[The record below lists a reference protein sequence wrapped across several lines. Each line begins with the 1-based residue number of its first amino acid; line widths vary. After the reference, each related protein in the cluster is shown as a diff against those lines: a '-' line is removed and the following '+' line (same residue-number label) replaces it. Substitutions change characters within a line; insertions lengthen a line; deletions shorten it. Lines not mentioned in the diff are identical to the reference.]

1 MDSDFVRRLR
11 DRERLIGYW
20 LVLDAPA
27 ATERLARSGY
37 DYLVLD
43 AQHGLIG
50 YDGLVGGLTAIDAG
64 SSTADS
70 PTAGVV
76 RVEANHPTPIG
87 KALDAGA
94 QAVIVPL
101 IDTAEQAVDA
111 VRAARFPPRGVR
123 SYGPSRAA
131 LRLGTVPA
139 DHDTGTAVIA
149 MIETAGAL
157 DNVGA
162 ICETPG
168 LDGVYVG
175 PSDLSLG
182 LGGRYRGDPEIEK
195 DFEAALATVAEAAAK
210 AGISAGIH
218 CQDGAAARQ
227 RLGQGYTYASISC
240 DLDHLEAAAAAHLA
254 ATR

>member
-1 MDSDFVRRLR
+1 VNSTDFVQRLR

-20 LVLDAPA
+20 LVLDAPV
-27 ATERLARSGY
+27 ATERLARVGY

-43 AQHGLIG
+43 GQHGLIG
-50 YDGLVGGLTAIDAG
+50 YDGLVAGLTAIDAAG
-64 SSTADS
+64 GPA
-70 PTAGVV
+70 AGVV

-87 KALDAGA
+87 RALDAGA

-101 IDTAEQAVDA
+101 VDSAEQAVDA

-123 SYGPSRAA
+123 SYGPSRAS

-139 DHDTGTAVIA
+139 DHDAGTAVIA
-149 MIETAGAL
+149 MIETSGAL
-157 DNVGA
+157 ENVGA

-182 LGGRYRGDPEIEK
+182 LGGRYRGDPEIAAA
-195 DFEAALATVAEAAAK
+195 FEEALETVAKAAVK
-210 AGISAGIH
+210 AGIAAGIH
-218 CQDGAAARQ
+218 CPDGATARQ
-227 RLGQGYTYASISC
+227 RLDQGYTFASISC
-240 DLDHLEAAAAAHLA
+240 DLDHLDAAAAAHLA

>member
-1 MDSDFVRRLR
+1 MNSTDFVRRLR

-20 LVLDAPA
+20 LVLDAPV
-27 ATERLARSGY
+27 ATERLARTGY

-43 AQHGLIG
+43 GQHGLIG

-64 SSTADS
+64 SGPDS

-87 KALDAGA
+87 RALDAGA
-94 QAVIVPL
+94 HAVIVPL

-131 LRLGTVPA
+131 LRLGPVPA

-149 MIETAGAL
+149 MIETAAGL
-157 DNVGA
+157 DDVGA

-182 LGGRYRGDPEIEK
+182 LGGRFRGDPEIEK

-218 CQDGAAARQ
+218 CPDGATARQ
-227 RLGQGYTYASISC
+227 RLEQGYTFASISC

>member
-1 MDSDFVRRLR
+1 VTDFVRRLR
-11 DRERLIGYW
+11 ERERLIGYW
-20 LVLDAPA
+20 LVLDAPV
-27 ATERLARSGY
+27 ATERLARVGY

-43 AQHGLIG
+43 GQHGLIG
-50 YDGLVGGLTAIDAG
+50 YDGLVAGLTAIDAG
-64 SSTADS
+64 RG

-123 SYGPSRAA
+123 SYGPGRAA

-139 DHDTGTAVIA
+139 DHDAGTAVIA
-149 MIETAGAL
+149 MIETEAGL
-157 DNVGA
+157 ENVGA

-182 LGGRYRGDPEIEK
+182 LGGRYRGDPEIAEA
-195 DFEAALATVAEAAAK
+195 FEEALATVAEAAAK
-210 AGISAGIH
+210 AGVAAGIH
-218 CQDGAAARQ
+218 CQDGATARQ
-227 RLGQGYTYASISC
+227 RLEQGYTFASISC
-240 DLDHLEAAAAAHLA
+240 DLDHLDAAAAAHLA